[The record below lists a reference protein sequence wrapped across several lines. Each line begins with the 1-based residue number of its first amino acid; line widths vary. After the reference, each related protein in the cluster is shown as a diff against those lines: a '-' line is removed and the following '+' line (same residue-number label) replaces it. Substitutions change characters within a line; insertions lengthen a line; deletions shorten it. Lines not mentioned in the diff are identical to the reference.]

1 MKKRYLLLA
10 VIIPIIFLVTGCT
23 SLKNIEKSMTCS
35 RSMNQNDMRTNLNY
49 KVFYKNNYVTR
60 VKSEESIETSSTST
74 LNTYKEQI
82 EKIYSPYKDIKFYQ
96 YNVTINSN
104 KLVSTVDINYE
115 KIDTK
120 KLIEIDSANSQLIK
134 NGKVKLS
141 DVRSLYEQ
149 LGATCK

>member
-96 YNVTINSN
+96 YNVTINDN

>member
-96 YNVTINSN
+96 YNVTINGN

>member
-96 YNVTINSN
+96 YNVTIDGN

>member
-82 EKIYSPYKDIKFYQ
+82 EKIYSPYKDVKFYQ
-96 YNVTINSN
+96 YNVTINDN

-120 KLIEIDSANSQLIK
+120 KLIEIDFANSQLIK

>member
-23 SLKNIEKSMTCS
+23 PLKNVEKSMTCS

-96 YNVTINSN
+96 YNVTINGN